1 MPTTTPR
8 RRHDE
13 AARRGHAARRGDA
26 TERPFLVEVRSPA
39 AVWWRTYVHHLRLLR
54 NGAIAWIAALAGI
67 GWGVAA
73 TFDMRHGSE
82 EELQALSEMVGVPAF
97 EAMMGRYVEPHTV
110 EGLVLSRWG
119 WFGILAAIWGMLA
132 AAKLLRGAE
141 EAGHLEPL
149 RAGAI
154 GTRGLL
160 AAALAALFTTHL
172 VFAVAIGVG
181 HSAGGMDP
189 ATSWATGGA
198 MALLT
203 AVFATATALTSQLAA
218 SRRRA
223 VGIVATALGLALG
236 LRVLAAASATPD
248 WMWWTTPFGWIGFLH
263 EVDQARGRVFLALG
277 LSLVVLLAAAFATAR
292 RDLHGGVLGGA
303 SEVSRE
309 VRPVGGDIGLA
320 VRLAAAP
327 TRTWGL
333 IVGVIALVF
342 GLLARDFGEALADMP
357 TTEVMIERQLGWIIG
372 TTEGII
378 ALTFSFAVLPLA
390 VFAAAQVAAV
400 REEEAT
406 WRIEH
411 LLVRPVSRLRWL
423 GTRVLVAAAAVVA
436 VALGAGFVAWL
447 GTVLTGTPITVVD
460 GLLAGLNVIPV
471 VWLTLGVGIGLFGL
485 LPRLAVPLTYGFVVG
500 AYLLDFVGG
509 LLDLPEW
516 VLDLSPYRHLASV
529 PATDMNLGAAL
540 VMLVAGVV
548 AAGVGLVAFRRRD
561 LQEA

>member
-8 RRHDE
+8 RRPAEAMRSRGTTDE
-13 AARRGHAARRGDA
+13 
-26 TERPFLVEVRSPA
+26 PFVVEVRSPV
-39 AVWWRTYVHHLRLLR
+39 AVWWRTYLHHLRLLR
-54 NGAIAWIAALAGI
+54 NGALAWIAALAGI

-73 TFDMRHGSE
+73 TFDLRHGSE
-82 EELQALSEMVGVPAF
+82 EELEALSEMVGVPAF

-154 GTRGLL
+154 GPRGLL
-160 AAALAALFTTHL
+160 GSALAALFTTHL
-172 VFAVAIGVG
+172 VFAAAIGLG

-203 AVFATATALTSQLAA
+203 AVFATGTALTSQLAA
-218 SRRRA
+218 TRRRA
-223 VGIVATALGLALG
+223 VGIVGIALGLALG
-236 LRVLAAASATPD
+236 VRVVAAASATPD
-248 WMWWTTPFGWIGFLH
+248 WVWWTTPFGWIGFLH
-263 EVDQARGRVFLALG
+263 EVDEARGAVFLALG
-277 LSLVVLLAAAFATAR
+277 LLFAALLVAAFATAR
-292 RDLHGGVLGGA
+292 RDLHGGVLGSGTET
-303 SEVSRE
+303 SGRE
-309 VRPVGGDIGLA
+309 PRAVGGDVGLA
-320 VRLAAAP
+320 VRLTAAP

-342 GLLARDFGEALADMP
+342 GLLARDFGEALAGMP
-357 TTEVMIERQLGWIIG
+357 TTEVLIERQLGWIVG
-372 TTEGII
+372 TTEGLI

-390 VFAAAQVAAV
+390 VFAAAQVAAI
-400 REEEAT
+400 REEEAS

-411 LLVRPVSRLRWL
+411 LLVRPVGRGRWL
-423 GTRVLVAAAAVVA
+423 GTRVLVAAAAVTLVA
-436 VALGAGFVAWL
+436 VAAGLVAWL
-447 GTVLTGTPITVVD
+447 GTALTGTPIAVVD
-460 GLLAGLNVIPV
+460 GLLAGLNVVPV
-471 VWLTLGVGIGLFGL
+471 VLLALGVGIGLFGL

-516 VLDLSPYRHLASV
+516 MLDLSPYRHLASV
-529 PATDMNLGAAL
+529 PAADMNLEAAL
-540 VMLVAGVV
+540 LMLAVGAG